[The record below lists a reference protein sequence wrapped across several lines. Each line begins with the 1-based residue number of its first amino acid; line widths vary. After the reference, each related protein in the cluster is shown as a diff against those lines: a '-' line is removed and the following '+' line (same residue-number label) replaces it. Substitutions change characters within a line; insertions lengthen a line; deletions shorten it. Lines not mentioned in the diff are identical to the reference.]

1 MNVMNRR
8 TLLLTSLA
16 ITTVPSALRAEQPW
30 AARLL
35 KGGFDGTHYRMGL
48 YITMA
53 DHWKTYWRVP
63 GSGGIAPQIDL
74 TANNLKSFSISH
86 PLPARFALESG
97 EAIGYDHEVVFPIA
111 VEPLD
116 VTKSLDV
123 TVNALV
129 GICEVVC
136 IPAQFSGN
144 VAFSAGQSDAPDQ
157 MTLNNWQKRVPVL
170 AKQPVVLSAKVEQLA
185 DKTILMLET
194 AQAQR
199 DIFVEGSPQH
209 YFGKPELMRGMAR
222 IAVSGVKNANE
233 LHGQKLRLTIDDGGQ
248 GLEQFVTVV

>member
-1 MNVMNRR
+1 MNRR
-8 TLLLTSLA
+8 SLLLTTVA
-16 ITTVPSALRAEQPW
+16 FAAVPSPLRAEQPW

-35 KGGFDGTHYRMGL
+35 KGGFDGAHYRMGL
-48 YITMA
+48 HITMA
-53 DHWKTYWRVP
+53 EHWKTYWRVP

-74 TANNLKSFSISH
+74 TAGNLKSFSISH

-116 VTKSLDV
+116 ATKSLDV
-123 TVNALV
+123 TVKAFV

-144 VAFSAGQSDAPDQ
+144 VAFSAGQSEAPDQ
-157 MTLNNWQKRVPVL
+157 MTLNTWQKRVPVL
-170 AKQPVVLSAKVEQLA
+170 AKQSVVLSAKVEQLA
-185 DKTILMLET
+185 DKTILILET
-194 AQAQR
+194 PQAQR

-209 YFGKPELMRGMAR
+209 YFGKPQLLPGMAR
-222 IAVSGVKNANE
+222 IAVSGVKNADE
-233 LHGQKLRLTIDDGGQ
+233 LHGHKLRLTIDDGGQ
-248 GLEQFVTVV
+248 GLEQFITVV